1 MIGRTPILAWVL
13 GIMFLGIML
22 LATPAAV
29 AKGPANF
36 MMSTEVEGKR
46 LEGQPLLWDRRDMC
60 LLSRDGA
67 FHVFPNKSAK
77 NSRKIERSFYPYK
90 SSEMKTRLREEF
102 GPSFQVGSSEHFVAV
117 YPKDSQ
123 QKWPDLMESLYRSF
137 NNSMRVRGI
146 KTKKP
151 SVIMVAV
158 IFRNQGDYISY
169 FAKKGIKQ
177 SRETLGHYEHKSNR
191 VFLFDDGTP
200 TGTLDTA
207 VHEAT
212 HQTAF
217 NVGVHQRFLA
227 EQPCWLVE
235 GLAMMFETPGMREAW
250 SIQSRSSRINANRL
264 RHFQEYLERR
274 PKGALLRLI
283 ASDQPFQT
291 AALDSYAEA
300 WLLSFYLFETRS
312 QDYSRYLARVAAR
325 PPLSLYPARERVADF
340 ADAFGSDLS
349 VLENQMLRFLAELE

>member
-1 MIGRTPILAWVL
+1 MIGRTTALACVL
-13 GIMFLGIML
+13 GTML
-22 LATPAAV
+22 MGGPVVT

-36 MMSTEVEGKR
+36 MMSTEVQGEL
-46 LEGQPLLWDRRDMC
+46 LEGQPLLWDRKDMC

-77 NSRKIERSFYPYK
+77 KSRKIERSFYPYK
-90 SSEMKTRLREEF
+90 SSEMKNRLREEF
-102 GPSFQVGSSEHFVAV
+102 GPSFEVGSSEHFVAV
-117 YPKDSQ
+117 YPKGSR
-123 QKWPDLMESLYRSF
+123 QKWASLMESLYRSF
-137 NNSMRVRGI
+137 NSSMRVRGI

-191 VFLFDDGTP
+191 VYLYDEGSS
-200 TGTLDTA
+200 TGTMETV

-227 EQPCWLVE
+227 EQPRWLIE

-250 SIQSRSSRINANRL
+250 SIQSRSSRINAYRL
-264 RHFQEYLERR
+264 RHFKNYLEHR
-274 PKGALLRLI
+274 PSDALLRLI
-283 ASDQPFQT
+283 ASDRPFQT
-291 AALDSYAEA
+291 AALDSYSEA

-325 PPLSLYPARERVADF
+325 PPLSIYPARERVADF